1 MISHE
6 RTFLQWCHL
15 CIDMQ
20 RMFAEET
27 PWHVDWMPR
36 IIDNVGCV
44 VENSPERTVFTRFIP
59 PPDVDAA
66 AGRWGRYYEKWWMM
80 TGEHLRPEMTE
91 IVSEF
96 AGYVPPAQ
104 EFLKTTY
111 SPWTD
116 GRLHR
121 TLAGQGV
128 GTLVISGGETDVC
141 VLATVLGAVDLGY
154 RIFLLEDALCSARDT
169 THDASLTVLRGRFAS
184 QLRLVFTLDW
194 LDRREE
200 LLLSV

>member
-1 MISHE
+1 MNSE
-6 RTFLQWCHL
+6 EGLFPRWCHL

-36 IIDNVGCV
+36 IIANVGRV
-44 VENSPERTVFTRFIP
+44 VESSPHTTIFTRFIP
-59 PPDVDAA
+59 PPDADAA
-66 AGRWGRYYEKWWMM
+66 SGRWGRYYEKWWMM
-80 TGEHLRPEMTE
+80 TGEYLRPEMTD
-91 IVSEF
+91 IVREF
-96 AGYVPPAQ
+96 AGYVPPAE

-121 TLAGQGV
+121 KLVGQGV

-154 RIFLLEDALCSARDT
+154 RIFLLEDAVCSARDA
-169 THDASLTVLRGRFAS
+169 THDASLTVLRGRFAA
-184 QLRLVFTLDW
+184 QLTLVSAQDW
-194 LDRREE
+194 LQAKEE
-200 LLLSV
+200 FLRSD